1 MQRLVRQYSARNPG
15 EVLPESWQPDKAC
28 AASGSEPPSLGR
40 NFPRTSRGTAAAFN
54 QADRVEAYWPDDG
67 NWYPARIL
75 RVKGKGVF
83 CIRFDGFPD
92 KLEVS
97 SRDLRIPVQ
106 CDAFGDDAEEEVA
119 VRRRL

>member
-1 MQRLVRQYSARNPG
+1 M
-15 EVLPESWQPDKAC
+15 
-28 AASGSEPPSLGR
+28 
-40 NFPRTSRGTAAAFN
+40 
-54 QADRVEAYWPDDG
+54 EAYWPDDG

-75 RVKGKGVF
+75 RVTGKGVF
-83 CIRFDGFPD
+83 CIRFDGFRD

-119 VRRRL
+119 VEEKEEDERKEGQKEEEENEEEWREEDEE